1 MSTNDSIPLTPEVS
15 HSNVVTIYDMTNTIS
30 KITYVTGAFLSFASK
45 EVAKIVQ
52 CGLPR
57 LHAETRRRL
66 RANARDSE

>member
-45 EVAKIVQ
+45 RSCEDCPVWAATV
-52 CGLPR
+52 
-57 LHAETRRRL
+57 TR
-66 RANARDSE
+66 